1 MEEIFRKFYIEGY
14 RYIEVNNLGTVV
26 KNKKGVP
33 LLFRQDSDGYYF
45 IRVHWGGKK
54 KPTSRT
60 YQRRVHRLVA
70 ETFIDNPNN
79 YKEVNHIDGNKHNNS
94 VKNLE
99 WCTRSHNVKHAYDNN
114 LKHGSCDEDNG
125 RAKLTSEQVKQIREI
140 YNGKN
145 VSIYRLAKDYNM
157 SWSMIKLIITNKNW
171 KIFDYYLKSE
181 TTIS

>member
-1 MEEIFRKFYIEGY
+1 MEEIFRKFYISGY
-14 RYIEVNNLGTVV
+14 GYIEVNNLGTVV

-33 LLFRQDSDGYYF
+33 LLFRQNSDGYYF

-54 KPTSRT
+54 KPTSKT

-94 VKNLE
+94 VENLE
-99 WCTRSHNVKHAYDNN
+99 WCIRSHNVKHAYDNN
-114 LKHGSCDEDNG
+114 LKHSSCGEDNG
-125 RAKLTSEQVKQIREI
+125 RAKLTSKQVKQIREI
-140 YNGKN
+140 YNSKN

-157 SWSMIKLIITNKNW
+157 SWSMIKFIVTNKNW
-171 KIFDYYLKSE
+171 QNV
-181 TTIS
+181 